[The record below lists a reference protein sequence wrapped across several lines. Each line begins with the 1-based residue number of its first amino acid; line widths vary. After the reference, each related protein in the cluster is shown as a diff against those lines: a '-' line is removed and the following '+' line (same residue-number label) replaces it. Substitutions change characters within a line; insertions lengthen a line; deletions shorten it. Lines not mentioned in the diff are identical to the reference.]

1 MTAEADTAV
10 TGPTTPHMGR
20 RRGVVVSVVLALLV
34 AMGELSRLSGQVLDE
49 GGRVWA
55 FNTLMGPGRA
65 LSLGPDGWTA
75 RFVGYGEQRAA
86 WLVAFVVLDLAFI
99 AIYGLLVPAW
109 LPAEESSLAT
119 TLRLLAGVDV
129 VEDISAVVATRSTGS
144 VAVGFGWATSV
155 LTTLKW
161 LVVLVLVVLVVRR
174 LLKPDARAQ
183 IRGWALALYKQRFGV
198 LAILPIGVLS
208 VPAGSDLLDQLP
220 DVQRRWV
227 EDGTGLVHG
236 LAAVLVVALVTAGV
250 FVLGRMRSGS
260 LWQRTAATVAA
271 EDPADLRLGLI
282 VPGVVVVAMVVI
294 FAQGGG
300 LPWSMPGLQ
309 PARLTAFLGVPLV
322 IVLASLFVRWRL
334 AAAPT
339 GWFHDHF
346 QVKPHRIPSS
356 DERVKA
362 VVAGDVLAA
371 VAIVIAALGLL
382 RSFTAVLALAAVD
395 LGGSWRAIAPLV
407 VGAVFVVLAWFV
419 GRGIGDVVTDDALGG
434 QDPSSWSLWTRFR
447 ATMTPT
453 VTIPGRL
460 GLRLALLV
468 LGIALFFVVGRFA
481 QAFGSGLGVIA
492 TSLLALLAATLVV
505 GGSVVLV
512 QDQRAPE
519 IFWFKG
525 IRLRSL
531 PVTALLLLTVAVTTG
546 LGSNVDIH
554 GVRGLE
560 TGPGPAV
567 GAGARPTMSDAVRLW
582 SAATAGCGHVVTAG
596 GTAYRL
602 RPMFLFGA
610 EGGGIRAAYWT
621 AAGLDLFRGAAVP
634 QTDHVDWS
642 RPQPENRCARGLF
655 GGGASGGAVGLTV
668 ARFAGNGLAR
678 DAAYAMAT
686 PNALGAATSGLFVR
700 DTAYSATG
708 VPFFGSPGFVAD
720 RNPDGLVW
728 LDRAGLMESS
738 WEQTSGLSTPF
749 LPADPTSG
757 AGAVTGDLILNSTRV
772 ADGCRMWVS
781 QVALGAGDQRTCDFA
796 ATPAGHTIDLFAAL
810 GAGAAGT
817 PAGADH
823 CLGPVSAATGTML
836 ASRFPFVTPSGV
848 AGPCVAQPEQQLV
861 DGGYVENSGLATIVD
876 LAPSWLREVQRLNSA
891 ALSGATAASASGT
904 TSPIDLIVPVVMY
917 FDNGTG
923 GDLVVDPPAPTAEIL
938 VPSTTTG
945 RAKAALVDTPAL
957 LRNSARLA
965 ATAGMFGP
973 STPPPAALVDQID
986 GWRPKPVVVVR
997 QSTFPAVTAPLG
1009 WVLSQ
1014 ESMATMDRALA
1025 QQATQADPESADP
1038 QISVASV
1045 DANGSLRDAIRLARP
1060 DGS

>member
-1 MTAEADTAV
+1 MN
-10 TGPTTPHMGR
+10 TTPRMGVAK
-20 RRGVVVSVVLALLV
+20 GIAVSVVLALLV
-34 AMGELSRLSGQVLDE
+34 AMGELSRLSGQVLDTT
-49 GGRVWA
+49 GRAWA
-55 FNTLMGPGRA
+55 FNALMGPGRA
-65 LSLGPDGWTA
+65 LSIGPDGWTA
-75 RFVGYGEQRAA
+75 RFVGYGEQRSA
-86 WLVAFVVLDLAFI
+86 WLAAFVVLDLAFI
-99 AIYGLLVPAW
+99 AVYGLLVPAW
-109 LPAEESSLAT
+109 LPAPEATLAR
-119 TLRLLAGVDV
+119 TLRVLAGVDFF
-129 VEDISAVVATRSTGS
+129 EDVGALLATRTSEATATWVGS
-144 VAVGFGWATSV
+144 VTSV

-161 LVVLVLVVLVVRR
+161 LVVVVLVVLLVRR
-174 LLKPDARAQ
+174 LLQPDARAQ
-183 IRGWALALYKQRFGV
+183 IGGWALAVYKQRFGV

-227 EDGTGLVHG
+227 EDGTGLAHG
-236 LAAVLVVALVTAGV
+236 LAAVVVVAVVSAGV
-250 FVLGRMRSGS
+250 LVLGRMRSGS
-260 LWQRTAATVAA
+260 LWQRTPAAVAA
-271 EDPADLRLGLI
+271 EQPADLRLGFI
-282 VPGVVVVAMVVI
+282 VPGVVLVAMVVI
-294 FAQGGG
+294 YAQGGG

-309 PARLTAFLGVPLV
+309 PWRLVAFLAVPLV
-322 IVLASLFVRWRL
+322 IVLVSWFVRWRL
-334 AAAPT
+334 AAGPT
-339 GWFHDHF
+339 GWWHDHF
-346 QVKPHRIPSS
+346 QVKPHRIPSA
-356 DERVKA
+356 DEKA
-362 VVAGDVLAA
+362 KTVVTGDVLGA
-371 VAIVIAALGLL
+371 VAVVITALGLL

-395 LGGSWRAIAPLV
+395 LGGSWRAVWPLV

-419 GRGIGDVVTDDALGG
+419 ARGAADLVTDDGLAG
-434 QDPSSWSLWTRFR
+434 QDPAGWSLWTRFK

-460 GLRLALLV
+460 GLRLGLLV

-481 QAFGSGLGVIA
+481 QPFGSGLGVIA
-492 TSLLALLAATLVV
+492 TSLLALLAAALVV

-512 QDQRAPE
+512 QDQKPPE

-531 PVTALLLLTVAVTTG
+531 PVTGLLLLTIAVTTG

-560 TGPGPAV
+560 TG
-567 GAGARPTMSDAVRLW
+567 AGAPVAVSTRPTMSDAVGLW
-582 SAATAGCGHVVTAG
+582 SAATEGCGHVVTAG
-596 GTAYRL
+596 GVTYRL

-634 QTDHVDWS
+634 ATDGVDWS
-642 RPQPENRCARGLF
+642 QKQPENRCARGLF

-668 ARFAGNGLAR
+668 ARFAATGLAR

-708 VPFFGSPGFVAD
+708 VPFFGSPAFVAGRD
-720 RNPDGLVW
+720 PAGLTW
-728 LDRAGLMESS
+728 LDRAGLMETS
-738 WEQTSGLSTPF
+738 WEQTSGLSVPF

-757 AGAVTGDLILNSTRV
+757 ATAVTGDLILNSTRV

-781 QVALGAGDQRTCDFA
+781 QVALGAGDQTTCDFA
-796 ATPAGHTIDLFAAL
+796 ATPAGHTVDLFAAL
-810 GAGAAGT
+810 GAGAAGS
-817 PAGADH
+817 AADADH

-848 AGPCVAQPEQQLV
+848 AGPCVRQSEQQLV

-876 LAPSWLREVQRLNSA
+876 LAPSWLTEVQRRNAA
-891 ALSGATAASASGT
+891 ALAASAGPGGVSG
-904 TSPIDLIVPVVMY
+904 SAFPVDLIVPVVIY

-923 GDLVVDPPAPTAEIL
+923 GDLVVDPKAPTSELL

-945 RAKAALVDTPAL
+945 RAKAALIDTPAL
-957 LRNSARLA
+957 LRNSARLIA
-965 ATAGMFGP
+965 SASLFGGPTA
-973 STPPPAALVDQID
+973 PPPALVQQID

-1025 QQATQADPESADP
+1025 QQAAQADPESVDP
-1038 QISVASV
+1038 QNTVVTV

-1060 DGS
+1060 DGP